1 MLEIKFNGFPV
12 LESERLIFQ
21 QISTD
26 DAPDIFELR
35 TNEKVL
41 RYSDRLPMKN
51 MQEAMD
57 MVKLISDTF
66 DKNNG
71 IAWSMK
77 SKETKRTVGHISFWR
92 INKEHHRAEIG
103 YAMFPEYWGKGFMT
117 EAINKVIDYG
127 FSEIKFH
134 SIEANVNP
142 NNLPSIKLLER
153 AGFIREAYFKEN
165 YYFNGKFVDSAI
177 YSLVNKIKQ

>member
-12 LESERLIFQ
+12 LESERLVYQ
-21 QISTD
+21 QISD
-26 DAPDIFELR
+26 ADAPDIFELR
-35 TNEKVL
+35 TNEKIL
-41 RYSDRLPMKN
+41 KYSDRLPMKN

-57 MVKLISDTF
+57 MVKIISDSF
-66 DKNNG
+66 DNYNG
-71 IAWSMK
+71 IAWTMK
-77 SKETKRTVGHISFWR
+77 LKDTKKTVGHVTFWR
-92 INKEHHRAEIG
+92 IIKEHHRAEIG
-103 YAMFPEYWGKGFMT
+103 YAMFPQYWGKGYMR

-142 NNLPSIKLLER
+142 NNQPSIKLLER
-153 AGFIREAYFKEN
+153 RGFLREAYFKEN

-177 YSLVNKIKQ
+177 YSLINKKE

>member
-1 MLEIKFNGFPV
+1 MLEIKFNRFPV
-12 LESERLIFQ
+12 LESERLVFQ
-21 QISTD
+21 QIVAS

-41 RYSDRLPMKN
+41 RYSDRAPMKN

-57 MVKLISDTF
+57 MVKKISDSF
-66 DKNNG
+66 ENNEA
-71 IAWSMK
+71 IAWAMK
-77 SKETKRTVGHISFWR
+77 LKETGKTVGHITFWR
-92 INKEHHRAEIG
+92 IIKEHHRAEIG

-117 EAINKVIDYG
+117 EAIQRVIDYG

-142 NNLPSIKLLER
+142 NNQPSIKLLER
-153 AGFIREAYFKEN
+153 VGFIREAYFKEN
-165 YYFNGKFVDSAI
+165 YYFNGKFMDSAI
-177 YSLVNKIKQ
+177 YSLINNK